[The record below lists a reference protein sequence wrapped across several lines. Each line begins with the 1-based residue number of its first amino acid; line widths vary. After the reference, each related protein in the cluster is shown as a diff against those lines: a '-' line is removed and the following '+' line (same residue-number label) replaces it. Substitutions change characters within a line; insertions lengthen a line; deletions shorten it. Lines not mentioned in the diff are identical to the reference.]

1 MTNKLFMKILFMISD
16 RSEVK
21 SLSLHRSGDFATMQI
36 EMDGRLYD
44 ITVRE
49 EKTEEEKND

>member
-1 MTNKLFMKILFMISD
+1 MKILYMLSD
-16 RSEVK
+16 RGEVK
-21 SLSLHRSGDFATMQI
+21 SLSLHKSGDFATMQI